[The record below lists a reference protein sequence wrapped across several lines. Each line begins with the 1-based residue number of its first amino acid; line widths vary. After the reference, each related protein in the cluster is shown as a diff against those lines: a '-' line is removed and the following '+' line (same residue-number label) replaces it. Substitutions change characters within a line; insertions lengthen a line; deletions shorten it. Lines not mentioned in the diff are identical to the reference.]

1 MVGRVQVLT
10 VHYCSLHCGPT
21 MIRYSEESVEVV
33 GRVQV
38 LTVHYCS
45 LKCGPTVLRYS
56 EESVEV
62 VGRVQVLASADELM
76 DGREE
81 QQQART
87 FFKTDL
93 NL

>member
-1 MVGRVQVLT
+1 M
-10 VHYCSLHCGPT
+10 
-21 MIRYSEESVEVV
+21 EVV

-81 QQQART
+81 QQQAST